1 MLATCCG
8 RASPDLKIEASRHE
22 AFCRHLE
29 ACRRG
34 FAPAGTPTAPE
45 PANTTDGFA
54 GDEEAKPPQHSAKS
68 ACNYGRHRWLGL
80 VVRDAELPGAAH
92 RVAVVLWQ
100 LQNDQRQCAW
110 PSLAY
115 LAAELRMHK
124 STVIRSLRALLRRQW
139 ITKAQRG
146 GRHRT
151 NEYRISFGSV
161 GDEDE
166 DVAP

>member
-1 MLATCCG
+1 
-8 RASPDLKIEASRHE
+8 
-22 AFCRHLE
+22 
-29 ACRRG
+29 
-34 FAPAGTPTAPE
+34 
-45 PANTTDGFA
+45 
-54 GDEEAKPPQHSAKS
+54 
-68 ACNYGRHRWLGL
+68 
-80 VVRDAELPGAAH
+80 
-92 RVAVVLWQ
+92 
-100 LQNDQRQCAW
+100 
-110 PSLAY
+110 
-115 LAAELRMHK
+115 MHK